1 MSRGLTS
8 SSCMIDCEAPAESR
22 GRMLYGAYISFFSWT
37 SLAAAIICPVKSLQ
51 ISYSTKL
58 QNGIKNDKRSSKATS
73 PTTQNGNIK
82 MVSNLRGNFFN
93 FFCLIDSAKDF
104 KKNSCCLI
112 GFAKLSSVRKY
123 EHNVS
128 IHTKHDKKMG
138 GHCEIIF

>member
-1 MSRGLTS
+1 
-8 SSCMIDCEAPAESR
+8 
-22 GRMLYGAYISFFSWT
+22 
-37 SLAAAIICPVKSLQ
+37 
-51 ISYSTKL
+51 
-58 QNGIKNDKRSSKATS
+58 
-73 PTTQNGNIK
+73 

-138 GHCEIIF
+138 GHCEIIFWKNDNNYALTCLPALPGQVL